1 MHDPEKFQ
9 PVRRNSIAKIW
20 RKLALRRKQF
30 HALTPDHQGSR
41 KLRLECALDR
51 FGSAIQER
59 GPKPF
64 SDSVCELVCMPSVP
78 TAALAYW
85 HGAQRA
91 SANDCYAPH
100 KPPLHGLFNVPKSGR
115 CEKRR
120 VASEAPRRPSRN
132 ADLLA

>member
-20 RKLALRRKQF
+20 RKLALCRKQF

-64 SDSVCELVCMPSVP
+64 SESVCELVCMPSVP

-91 SANDCYAPH
+91 SANDCYAPSFQTFAANRQM
-100 KPPLHGLFNVPKSGR
+100 LRSGH
-115 CEKRR
+115 
-120 VASEAPRRPSRN
+120 
-132 ADLLA
+132 